1 MFTGLIETT
10 GTIKKIT
17 NRDNYLVFDIE
28 AKFDDDKHKIGDS
41 VACDGIC
48 LTIVSFDR
56 QKFTVEVSQET
67 LDKTIAANYKV
78 GSKLNLE
85 RSLKIGNR
93 LGGHFVSGHI
103 DEAGLI
109 TDVKVIG
116 ASVEL
121 SLTFDKKFEQLV
133 VEKGSIAINGVSL
146 TLNGVIE
153 NRLTVNLI
161 PHTLESTNLKNLK
174 TDDKVNLEFDIIGKY
189 AVKAQESNSSDRQAL
204 AKLSEGGW

>member
-10 GTIKKIT
+10 GTIKKISDK
-17 NRDNYLVFDIE
+17 DNYLIFDIE
-28 AKFDDDKHKIGDS
+28 AKFNDDRHNLGDS

-56 QKFTVEVSQET
+56 QKFTVELSQET
-67 LDKTIAANYKV
+67 TQNTIASDYKV

-85 RSLKIGNR
+85 RPLKIGNR
-93 LGGHFVSGHI
+93 LGGHFVGGHI
-103 DEAGLI
+103 DDTGLI
-109 TDVKVIG
+109 KDAKAIG

-121 SLTFDKKFEQLV
+121 SVAFDKKFEQLV
-133 VEKGSIAINGVSL
+133 VDKGSITINGVSL
-146 TLNGVIE
+146 TVNGVIE

-161 PHTLESTNLKNLK
+161 PHTLESTNLQNLK
-174 TDDKVNLEFDIIGKY
+174 AKDKVNLEFDIIGKY
-189 AVKAQESNSSDRQAL
+189 AAKASESNNRNKQAL

>member
-10 GTIKKIT
+10 GTIKNISGK
-17 NRDNYLVFDIE
+17 DNYLVFDIE
-28 AKFDDDKHKIGDS
+28 ATFDDEKHKIGDS

-56 QKFTVEVSQET
+56 QKFTVEMSQET
-67 LDKTIAANYKV
+67 IAKTIAANYKD
-78 GSKLNLE
+78 GSKINLE
-85 RSLKIGNR
+85 RPLKVGNR

-103 DEAGLI
+103 DDAGLI
-109 TDVKVIG
+109 KEAKAIG

-146 TLNGVIE
+146 TVNCVIE
-153 NRLTVNLI
+153 NSLAVNLI
-161 PHTLESTNLKNLK
+161 PHTFESTNLKNLK

-189 AVKAQESNSSDRQAL
+189 AVKAQESNSSDKQAL

>member
-17 NRDNYLVFDIE
+17 NRDNYLVFDIV

-85 RSLKIGNR
+85 RPLKIGNR

-133 VEKGSIAINGVSL
+133 IEKGSITINGVSL
-146 TLNGVIE
+146 TVNSVIE

-161 PHTLESTNLKNLK
+161 PHTLESTNLQNLK
-174 TDDKVNLEFDIIGKY
+174 AKDKVNLEFDIIGKY
-189 AVKAQESNSSDRQAL
+189 AVKAQESNSSDKQAL

>member
-41 VACDGIC
+41 VACDGSC

-67 LDKTIAANYKV
+67 IDKTIAANYKV

-85 RSLKIGNR
+85 RPLKIGNR

-103 DEAGLI
+103 DDTGLI
-109 TDVKVIG
+109 TDLKVIG

-121 SLTFDKKFEQLV
+121 SLTFDKKFEKLV
-133 VEKGSIAINGVSL
+133 VDKGSITINGVSL
-146 TLNGVIE
+146 TVNSVTE

-161 PHTLESTNLKNLK
+161 PHTLKSTNLQSLK
-174 TDDKVNLEFDIIGKY
+174 AKDKVNLEFDIIGKY
-189 AVKAQESNSSDRQAL
+189 AVKAQESSNSDKQAL

>member
-1 MFTGLIETT
+1 MFTGLIETI

-85 RSLKIGNR
+85 RPLKIGNR

-109 TDVKVIG
+109 TDVKIIG

-146 TLNGVIE
+146 TVNSVIE
-153 NRLTVNLI
+153 NSLAVNLI

-189 AVKAQESNSSDRQAL
+189 AVKAQESNSSDKQAL

>member
-10 GTIKKIT
+10 GTIKNISDK
-17 NRDNYLVFDIE
+17 NNYLVFDIE
-28 AKFDDDKHKIGDS
+28 ATFDDDKQKIGDS

-56 QKFTVEVSQET
+56 QKFTVEASQET
-67 LDKTIAANYKV
+67 LDKTIAANYEV

-85 RSLKIGNR
+85 RPLKIGNR
-93 LGGHFVSGHI
+93 LGGHFVNGHI
-103 DEAGLI
+103 DDTGLI
-109 TDVKVIG
+109 KDTKAIG
-116 ASVEL
+116 ASIEL

-133 VEKGSIAINGVSL
+133 VEKGSITINGVSL
-146 TLNGVIE
+146 TVNSVIE

-161 PHTLESTNLKNLK
+161 PYTLESTNLQNLK
-174 TDDKVNLEFDIIGKY
+174 VKDKVNLEFDIIGKY
-189 AVKAQESNSSDRQAL
+189 AAKAQEINNSDKQAL

>member
-1 MFTGLIETT
+1 MFTGLIETI

-85 RSLKIGNR
+85 RPLKIGNR

-109 TDVKVIG
+109 TDVKTIG

-146 TLNGVIE
+146 TVNSVIE
-153 NRLTVNLI
+153 NSLTVNLI
-161 PHTLESTNLKNLK
+161 PHTLESTNLKSLRAK
-174 TDDKVNLEFDIIGKY
+174 DKVNLEFDIIGKY
-189 AVKAQESNSSDRQAL
+189 AVKAQESNSSDKQAL

>member
-10 GTIKKIT
+10 GVIKKIT
-17 NRDNYLVFDIE
+17 NKDNYLVFDIE

-41 VACDGIC
+41 LACDGSC

-67 LDKTIAANYKV
+67 IDKTIAANYKV

-85 RSLKIGNR
+85 RALKIGNR

-103 DEAGLI
+103 DDTGLI
-109 TDVKVIG
+109 TDLKVIG

-121 SLTFDKKFEQLV
+121 SLTFDKKFEKLV
-133 VEKGSIAINGVSL
+133 VDKGSITINGVSL
-146 TLNGVIE
+146 TVNSVTE

-161 PHTLESTNLKNLK
+161 PHTLESTNLQNLK
-174 TDDKVNLEFDIIGKY
+174 ANDKVNLEFDIIGKY
-189 AVKAQESNSSDRQAL
+189 AVKAQESSNSDKQAL

>member
-10 GTIKKIT
+10 GTIKKISDK
-17 NRDNYLVFDIE
+17 DNYLVIDIE
-28 AKFDDDKHKIGDS
+28 AKFDDDRHKIGGS

-56 QKFTVEVSQET
+56 QQFTVEVSQET
-67 LDKTIAANYKV
+67 IQKTIASDYKL

-85 RSLKIGNR
+85 RPLKIGNQ

-103 DEAGLI
+103 DDTGLI
-109 TDVKVIG
+109 KDARAVG

-121 SLTFDKKFEQLV
+121 SLTFDKKFEPLV
-133 VEKGSIAINGVSL
+133 VDKGSITINGVSL
-146 TLNGVIE
+146 TINAVIE

-174 TDDKVNLEFDIIGKY
+174 VKDKVNLEFDIIGKY
-189 AVKAQESNSSDRQAL
+189 AVKAAENNYRNKQAL
-204 AKLSEGGW
+204 AKLYEGGW

>member
-41 VACDGIC
+41 VACDGSC

-67 LDKTIAANYKV
+67 IDKTIAANYKV

-85 RSLKIGNR
+85 RPLKIGNR

-103 DEAGLI
+103 DDTGLI
-109 TDVKVIG
+109 TDLKVIG

-121 SLTFDKKFEQLV
+121 SLTFDKKFEKLV
-133 VEKGSIAINGVSL
+133 VDKGSITINGVSL
-146 TLNGVIE
+146 TVNSVTE

-161 PHTLESTNLKNLK
+161 PHTLESTNLQNLK
-174 TDDKVNLEFDIIGKY
+174 ANDKVNLEFDIIGKY
-189 AVKAQESNSSDRQAL
+189 AVKAQESSNSDKQAL

>member
-67 LDKTIAANYKV
+67 LDKTIAVNYKV

-85 RSLKIGNR
+85 RSLKIGKR

-109 TDVKVIG
+109 TDVKIIG
-116 ASVEL
+116 DSVEL

-146 TLNGVIE
+146 TVNGVIE

-161 PHTLESTNLKNLK
+161 PHTFESTNLKNLK

-189 AVKAQESNSSDRQAL
+189 AVKAQESNSSDKQAL